1 VEALKLV
8 PAMRAVM
15 VGVCICLVVLVFRP
29 EAATTSFALVALK
42 RCPRVP
48 SESVLGPAGSVA
60 QCQSVPEHHPLV
72 RQDRHSSH
80 PVLQPMAV
88 PAQSRLVSEQVT
100 AVLVG
105 PWHVWQAQP
114 QTATLVESISAVVL
128 VLSAE
133 APVFA
138 VVQD

>member
-1 VEALKLV
+1 
-8 PAMRAVM
+8 
-15 VGVCICLVVLVFRP
+15 
-29 EAATTSFALVALK
+29 
-42 RCPRVP
+42 
-48 SESVLGPAGSVA
+48 
-60 QCQSVPEHHPLV
+60 
-72 RQDRHSSH
+72 
-80 PVLQPMAV
+80 MAV
-88 PAQSRLVSEQVT
+88 PAQSRLGSEQVT

>member
-1 VEALKLV
+1 MQATAARKVEPCRSA
-8 PAMRAVM
+8 PAPP
-15 VGVCICLVVLVFRP
+15 FRP

-42 RCPRVP
+42 RCPLVP

-88 PAQSRLVSEQVT
+88 PAQSRLGSEQVT